1 LSYFT
6 HYVVLYVA
14 CDTSFGVVRVLLLPL
29 RERKDGWGWKAL
41 LAPILRIGERLMQ
54 SHEPHPGML
63 VQVNDGLW
71 RSEFAGMVG
80 TVEHRWGN
88 PDYPALD
95 VRLED
100 GRMMLFWF
108 HELEEVS

>member
-1 LSYFT
+1 LGSEPSSGPNLGNPGAN
-6 HYVVLYVA
+6 VV
-14 CDTSFGVVRVLLLPL
+14 GP
-29 RERKDGWGWKAL
+29 
-41 LAPILRIGERLMQ
+41 Q
-54 SHEPHPGML
+54 EPQPGMK

-71 RSEFAGMVG
+71 RSEFAGMLG

-100 GRMMLFWF
+100 GTLALFWF
-108 HELEEVS
+108 HELDEASGN